1 MKKEY
6 HKIICAAY
14 LVLVDE
20 DKVLLLRRANTGYED
35 GNYSVPAGHV
45 EADESVAHAL
55 VREAFEEVGITI
67 DPDDV
72 FLKHVMHRRATET
85 NDERLDFF
93 FTCSQWGGDV
103 TNQEPQKCDELRWC
117 VTNALPENVI
127 PYVKK
132 GIEASLKTQ
141 ALYSERGW

>member
-20 DKVLLLRRANTGYED
+20 EKVLLLRRANTGYED

-72 FLKHVMHRRATET
+72 FLKHVMHRRAGAT
-85 NDERLDFF
+85 NDERMDFF
-93 FTCSQWGGDV
+93 FTCSRWSGAV
-103 TNQEPQKCDELRWC
+103 ENREPHKCDELAWVRIDE
-117 VTNALPENVI
+117 LPINII
-127 PYVKK
+127 PYVRA
-132 GIEASLKTQ
+132 GIEAALKTKTV
-141 ALYSERGW
+141 YSEPGW